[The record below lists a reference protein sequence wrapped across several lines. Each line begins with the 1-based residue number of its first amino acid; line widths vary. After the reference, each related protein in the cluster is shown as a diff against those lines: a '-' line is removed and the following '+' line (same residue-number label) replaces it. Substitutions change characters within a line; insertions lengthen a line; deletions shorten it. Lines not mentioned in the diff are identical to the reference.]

1 MSMDKEFSA
10 SQSTKCQRSS
20 LVSWI
25 LKGTALFFGF
35 WVVVATLLF
44 WIYGTQTQHANRNSI
59 WWTARGRG
67 LIPPGATDISLEQ
80 DFLDHYATYKITE
93 KDLKNFLNQRFAE
106 DGHGFSSERR
116 PIDPKRIDEPLGRL
130 DWVVPAQTVVY
141 SCYSSNGTTHTYYHD
156 PKTGQTYQESA
167 YW

>member
-10 SQSTKCQRSS
+10 SQSTKRQRSS

-35 WVVVATLLF
+35 WVFVAILLF

-93 KDLKNFLNQRFAE
+93 KDLNHFLNQRFAK

-116 PIDPKRIDEPLGRL
+116 PIDPKRIDKPLGRL